1 MIIAAFMG
9 IGSLVADPGQPGIAS
24 HIAGFASM
32 FVALSMIILGIKHY
46 RDNLQDGAIGFV
58 QGAGTGLGIAILAS
72 SIYTI
77 SWEIYLAATDYQ
89 FIEAYTQGLIEQAQ
103 NRGATS
109 EEILEI
115 EASNKQMV
123 EMYNVLVARLFLTFS
138 EMFVIGGPVALIG
151 AVIFR
156 YPNVLPKKKARDA
169 TAEEKNNSDEQ
180 TSARDDT

>member
-1 MIIAAFMG
+1 MG
-9 IGSLVADPGQPGIAS
+9 IGSLFSDPGDPGIAS

-46 RDNLQDGAIGFV
+46 RDNMQHGTIGFV

-77 SWEIYLAATDYQ
+77 SWEVYLAATDYQ
-89 FIEAYTQGLIEQAQ
+89 FIETYTKGLIERAQ
-103 NRGATS
+103 ERGATS

-115 EASNKQMV
+115 EASNKQMI
-123 EMYNVLVARLFLTFS
+123 EMYNVLIARLFLTFS
-138 EMFVIGGPVALIG
+138 EMFMIGGPIALIG

-156 YPNVLPKKKARDA
+156 YPNVLPKKKTDDA
-169 TAEEKNNSDEQ
+169 NAEDQIAPEETPDKHEIS
-180 TSARDDT
+180 